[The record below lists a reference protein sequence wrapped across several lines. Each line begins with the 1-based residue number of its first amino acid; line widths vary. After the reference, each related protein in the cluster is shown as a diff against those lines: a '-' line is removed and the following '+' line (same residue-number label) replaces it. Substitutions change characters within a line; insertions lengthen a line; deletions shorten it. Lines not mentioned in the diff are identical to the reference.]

1 MSKKAI
7 FVVLTVVFTALF
19 VADARAAAV
28 RRTPVVEAVEKASPA
43 VVNIRTEQ
51 IVQRRGSPFFGFGG
65 SFFEDFFREFAPP
78 RLYTTESLG
87 SGVLIAPD
95 GLILTNAHV
104 ISRASKIFVAL
115 AGHHRE
121 IEAKLVGRDD
131 NLDLALIRI
140 PPPKGRS
147 YPFLRLGRSNDLMLG
162 EPVVAIGNPLGL
174 GSSIT
179 TGVVSGPLRA
189 LMLDKDFMAVFI
201 QTDAL
206 INPGNSG
213 GPLINLEGEVIG
225 INTAIAKQAQGIGFA
240 IPVDVIRRVL
250 PDLKKYGHLR
260 RSFFG
265 VIPGATGEQF
275 AAARG
280 YGGVLVTEV
289 VPDSPAAR
297 AGLELADV
305 ILEIDDIPVETPGE
319 FFNILGAYIPGNRVR
334 VRYLRG
340 VETRVAQ
347 LELAAFPSGF
357 ALRYA
362 ADTFGFSLE
371 EWRGKLRIADL
382 SRGGPAERIG
392 LRRGDLVLQV
402 AGEEVTNLK
411 DYARVVEE
419 NFGRLPLQF
428 LVVRGSQGYYVDL
441 P

>member
-1 MSKKAI
+1 MKRKA
-7 FVVLTVVFTALF
+7 FLSVATVLLVLVSASGSL
-19 VADARAAAV
+19 ASL
-28 RRTPVVEAVEKASPA
+28 RRTPVVEAVEKAGPA

-87 SGVLIAPD
+87 SGVLIDPG

-115 AGHHRE
+115 AGRHRE

-140 PPPKGRS
+140 PAPKGRS
-147 YPFLRLGRSNDLMLG
+147 YPFLRLGRSDDLMIG
-162 EPVVAIGNPLGL
+162 EPVIAIGNPLGL

-189 LMLDKDFMAVFI
+189 LTLDKEFMAVFI

-213 GPLINLEGEVIG
+213 GPLINLEGKVIG
-225 INTAIAKQAQGIGFA
+225 INTAIARQAQGIGFA
-240 IPVDVIRRVL
+240 IPADVIRRVL

-265 VIPGATGEQF
+265 VVPGATGEQF

-289 VPDSPAAR
+289 IPGSPADR

-319 FFNILGAYIPGNRVR
+319 FLNILGAYIPGNRVS
-334 VRYLRG
+334 VRFLRG
-340 VETRVAQ
+340 IESRTADLR
-347 LELAAFPSGF
+347 LEEFPPGF

-371 EWRGKLRIADL
+371 EWRGKLRVADL
-382 SRGGPAERIG
+382 ARGGPAERVG
-392 LRRGDLVLQV
+392 MRRGDLVIQA
-402 AGEEVTNLK
+402 AGQEVSSLK
-411 DYARVVEE
+411 DYARVIEE
-419 NFGRLPLQF
+419 TFGRLPLQF
-428 LVVRGSQGYYVDL
+428 LVVRGNQGYYIDL